1 MRALV
6 TGSVGF
12 IGCHLCSRLAA
23 DGWEV
28 LGADI
33 RAESRFR
40 AGADRFLDERKAHSG
55 VRHVAADVR
64 NLSALRRLAS
74 EHRPDVIFHLAAIAS
89 VHEAEREAQL
99 CYDTNIGGTE
109 NVLRAASHVGARVV
123 FASSSAVYGNRAA
136 LPHPIGVYGR
146 SKYEAERL
154 CAASEEVSWVLRP
167 FTVFGKYAREDMA
180 AWIFASQ
187 ISSGRPVTL
196 RRGAIRDMVDVSDV
210 ARAFAMA
217 GSSMRD
223 APMKIADVGTGV
235 GTNMEEF
242 AKMIANELKR
252 PLQFEKSVL
261 PAFEAISTQADLAMS
276 KHLNWTPK
284 IQLSESIKEFVEWYR
299 STKSSQQE

>member
-55 VRHVAADVR
+55 VHHVAVDIR

-123 FASSSAVYGNRAA
+123 FASSSAVYGNRAG

-180 AWIFASQ
+180 AWRFATQ
-187 ISSGRPVTL
+187 IHNGHIVKL
-196 RRGAIRDMVDVSDV
+196 RKGAARDMIDVRDV
-210 ARAFAMA
+210 VRAFALA
-217 GSSMRD
+217 GQSVQQ
-223 APMKIADVGTGV
+223 APSGLADIGTGICTDM
-235 GTNMEEF
+235 GDF
-242 AKMIANELKR
+242 AAMIAKALKLTLRVELER
-252 PLQFEKSVL
+252 LPSFEVASTKADLGRRDELSWAPEITIGKSVQD
-261 PAFEAISTQADLAMS
+261 FT
-276 KHLNWTPK
+276 
-284 IQLSESIKEFVEWYR
+284 EWYKQVVR
-299 STKSSQQE
+299 